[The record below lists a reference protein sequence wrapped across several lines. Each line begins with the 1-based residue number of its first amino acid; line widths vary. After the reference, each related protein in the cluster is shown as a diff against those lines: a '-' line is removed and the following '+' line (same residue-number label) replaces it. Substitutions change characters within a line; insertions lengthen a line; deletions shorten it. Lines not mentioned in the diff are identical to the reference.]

1 MDPYQLQMPENWSTG
16 VIFASPHS
24 GSRYP
29 EDLMQDTILSSLD
42 IRSSEDVYV
51 DRLFSAAPR
60 FGAPFLVANYPR
72 AYLDLNRAADE
83 LDPAVVHGAP
93 VQKGNPRIA
102 SGLGVIPRVVANG
115 RSIYRGKLPL
125 EEALRRIE
133 TIWHPYHSAISGL
146 LADCQSRFGSAVL
159 IDCHSMPRDAV
170 EAVSRGRRRPDIVLG
185 DRFGASAGSE
195 ITELL
200 EAAFSSAGL
209 KVSRNAPFAGAYV
222 TQRYGRPSLGQHV
235 VQVEIDRSL
244 YMDEKTLRPK
254 ESFHALRS
262 TITHVIAEV
271 TTYGRGRSALA
282 AE

>member
-1 MDPYQLQMPENWSTG
+1 MDPYHLQMPENWSTG

-24 GSRYP
+24 GSHYP
-29 EDLMQDTILSSLD
+29 ADLMQETILSPLD

-60 FGAPFLVANYPR
+60 FGAPLMTANYPR

-83 LDPAVVHGAP
+83 LDPAVVRGAP
-93 VQKGNPRIA
+93 VQKTNPRIA

-115 RSIYRGKLPL
+115 RSIYKGKLSL
-125 EEALRRIE
+125 EEATRRIE
-133 TIWHPYHSAISGL
+133 TIWHPYHSKISSL
-146 LADCQSRFGSAVL
+146 LGDCQSRFGSAVL

-185 DRFGASAGSE
+185 DRFGASAGSDV
-195 ITELL
+195 TELL
-200 EAAFSSAGL
+200 EAAFASAGL
-209 KVSRNAPFAGAYV
+209 KVSRNAPFAGAYIA
-222 TQRYGRPSLGQHV
+222 QRYGRPSRGQHV

-244 YMDEKTLRPK
+244 YMDEVTLRPK

-262 TITHVIAEV
+262 TITHVVAEV
-271 TTYGRGRSALA
+271 TAFGRGRTNLA